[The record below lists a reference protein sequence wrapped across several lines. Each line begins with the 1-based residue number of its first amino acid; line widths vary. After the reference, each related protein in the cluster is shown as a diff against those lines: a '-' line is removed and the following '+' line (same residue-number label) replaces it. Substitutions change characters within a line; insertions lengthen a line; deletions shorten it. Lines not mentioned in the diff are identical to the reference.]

1 MKWYNKEPNKSFIN
15 SISKELNI
23 DREKVINVLDSFY
36 NIIIKNLLSIDMF
49 KLPYFGKFIM
59 KKNKKMLRTL
69 DSKIIEI

>member
-36 NIIIKNLLSIDMF
+36 NIIIKNLLIIDMF